1 MPRILDR
8 FKLPFKRLEFERPA
22 LAALFLADPLFSFV
36 FCRDERF
43 KAEDVLKFMVESS
56 FSAACNSC
64 SS

>member
-22 LAALFLADPLFSFV
+22 LAALFFADPFSFV

-56 FSAACNSC
+56 LSAACNSC